1 MASTA
6 HEAVIHGGLSEAE
19 AAAIHG
25 GLSEAEAARRLAADG
40 PNALPAA
47 TRPALAR
54 LAWEA
59 AREPMFLL
67 LSGAAALYLALGELG
82 EGIFLLATVALTV
95 GLTLF
100 QQSKTEKALDT
111 LRELG
116 SPRALVVRDGHS
128 RHLDSRALV
137 RGDLIVVAEGD
148 RVPADAR
155 LLAGHALRIDES
167 LLTGESLAVD
177 KAAGDADEVACLF
190 AGTAVVGGHATAKVT
205 ATGAHS
211 RTGAIGA
218 SLQQLAPQ
226 ASPLQRQVR
235 WLTVLFA
242 LLGLALSVALVLFY
256 GLRSG
261 AWLQGAL
268 AGIALAMAMVPEEF
282 AVVLV
287 VFPALGA
294 WRLARSRMLTRRLAA
309 IEPLGATSVLCVDK
323 TGTLTENRMRVARL
337 HAAGS
342 TVAPDAALG
351 PAMRELLEYALLASA
366 ATPFDPMEQALVRLA
381 RRELAGSSQLHPDW
395 RLVREE
401 APRPALRALLQ
412 AWSAPRAEACAVA
425 AKGAPEAIAVM
436 CRLDAQGKAALMGAA
451 DEMARDGLRV
461 LAVAR
466 AGWDGAHWPP
476 HPARLGF
483 TLLGLVAL
491 ADPLRASIAE
501 AVHTLRAAGIRV
513 MMITGDY
520 PSTAQA
526 IAHQAGLAGGA
537 LLTGETL
544 AAMTARELRARIGKV
559 TVRARIAPEQKLR
572 IVQALKAGGAIVGM
586 TGDGVN
592 DAPALRAAH
601 VGIAMGQRGTD
612 VAREAAALVLLDDRF
627 EAIVAAV
634 RAGRQV
640 FASMRRAMDYLVSVH
655 ACIAGMALLPVLLG
669 WPAVLLPMHIVFLEL
684 MIDPACTLAFEND
697 APDPDSMR
705 KPPRAPDAPLVGA
718 AALLRAGLYGLLALA
733 HVVGAW
739 LWACAALVG
748 AHLALMAGRGAWRRP
763 NRMLWMIGAGAFVA
777 LLLLIYLPAL
787 AAVFH
792 FAPLSVAQLLLAAAP
807 DYPSRYGPHC
817 WNLHNVCADNATL
830 S

>member
-6 HEAVIHGGLSEAE
+6 HEAAV
-19 AAAIHG
+19 HG

-47 TRPALAR
+47 SRPGLLK
-54 LAWEA
+54 LAWDS

-67 LSGAAALYLALGELG
+67 LLGAAALYLTLGELH
-82 EGIFLLATVALTV
+82 EGLFLLATVALTV
-95 GLTLF
+95 GLSLY
-100 QQSKTEKALDT
+100 QQGKTERALDA

-155 LLAGHALRIDES
+155 LLAGHALRVDES
-167 LLTGESLAVD
+167 LLTGESLALD
-177 KAAGDADEVACLF
+177 KAAGADGEAGACLF
-190 AGTAVVGGHATAKVT
+190 SGTLVVAGHATAIVT

-211 RTGAIGA
+211 RIGAIGA
-218 SLQQLAPQ
+218 SLRQLAPE
-226 ASPLQRQVR
+226 ASPLRRQTR
-235 WLTVLFA
+235 RLTVMFA
-242 LLGLALSVALVLFY
+242 VLGLALSVTLVLLH
-256 GLRSG
+256 GLRGG
-261 AWLQGAL
+261 AWLQGVL

-294 WRLARSRMLTRRLAA
+294 WRLARERVLTRRLAA
-309 IEPLGATSVLCVDK
+309 IETLGATSVLCVDK

-337 HAAGS
+337 HAAGQ
-342 TVAPDAALG
+342 TVAPGAALG
-351 PAMRELLEYALLASA
+351 PAVRELLEYALLASA

-381 RRELAGSSQLHPDW
+381 RRELAGSDQLHPHW

-401 APRPALRALLQ
+401 APRPALRAMLQ
-412 AWSAPRAEACAVA
+412 AWRAPGSEACTVA
-425 AKGAPEAIAVM
+425 AKGAPEAIAAM
-436 CRLDAQGKAALMGAA
+436 CRLDARGTAALLATA
-451 DEMARDGLRV
+451 DDMARDGLRV

-466 AGWDGAHWPP
+466 AGWDGAQWPP

-491 ADPLRASIAE
+491 ADPLRAGIPD
-501 AVHTLRAAGIRV
+501 AVRALRAAGIRV
-513 MMITGDY
+513 VMITGDY

-526 IAHQAGLAGGA
+526 IARQAGLAEGA
-537 LLTGETL
+537 LLTGDAL
-544 AAMTARELRARIGKV
+544 AAMKARELRACIGEV
-559 TVRARIAPEQKLR
+559 TVCARIAPEQKLR

-612 VAREAAALVLLDDRF
+612 VAREAAVLVLLDDRF
-627 EAIVAAV
+627 DAIVAAV
-634 RAGRQV
+634 RAGRRI
-640 FASMRRAMDYLVSVH
+640 FAGMRRAVGYLVSVH
-655 ACIAGMALLPVLLG
+655 ACIAGMALLPVLFG
-669 WPAVLLPMHIVFLEL
+669 WPVLLLPMHIVFLEL

-705 KPPRAPDAPLVGA
+705 KPPRRPGAPLIGA
-718 AALLRAGLYGLLALA
+718 AGLLRAGLHGALALA
-733 HVVGAW
+733 HVIAAW
-739 LWACAALVG
+739 LWAWAVLAPDAARAFAFTALVG
-748 AHLALMAGRGAWRRP
+748 ANLALMFAHATRRRP
-763 NRMLWMIGAGAFVA
+763 NRVRWMIAAGALAA
-777 LLLLIYLPAL
+777 LLAVIYVPAL

-792 FAPLSVAQLLLAAAP
+792 FAPLSAAQLVWAGAIGLSLALWPALLGLAQ
-807 DYPSRYGPHC
+807 R
-817 WNLHNVCADNATL
+817 LRR
-830 S
+830 